1 MKRVMMA
8 KGARILA
15 EQCAC
20 IKPGEKVLVAADFLE
35 VGIAEVIAAAVQKLG
50 AEVVMTVMAPTK
62 IDSAEPP
69 EAVAKAMKEV
79 DCVIM
84 PVAKSLAHTNAAR
97 KAIQE
102 GGARVISMTAFT
114 EEQMIEGGLFADFR
128 KEKPKCDRVAELLS
142 EAKTAHFTTKAG
154 TDLTFSIEGRKG
166 NSHCCIVD
174 SPGFTAVPNIEA
186 NISPLEGT
194 TNGVIVGDGSIP
206 YYNIGVLSEPI
217 TFKVKDGFIYEIT
230 GGVQAKAIS
239 DLMAAQND
247 KYVYN
252 IAQFAVGLNPMCT
265 ELTGVML
272 NDEGVLGTV
281 HIGIGTSS
289 NIGGQTKAATHFDVL
304 IREATV
310 EFDGKLI
317 MENGNLRI

>member
-1 MKRVMMA
+1 MKQILMA

-15 EQCAC
+15 KQCAS
-20 IKPGEKVLVAADFLE
+20 IKPGEKVLIITDFLKT
-35 VGIAEVIAAAVQKLG
+35 GIAEVIAAAVYELG
-50 AEVVMTVMAPTK
+50 AEVVMTVIAPTK
-62 IDSAEPP
+62 IDGAEPP
-69 EAVAKAMKEV
+69 DAVAMAMKEV

-84 PVAKSLAHTNAAR
+84 PVTKSLAHSNAAR
-97 KAIQE
+97 TAIQE
-102 GGARVISMTAFT
+102 GARVISMAAFT
-114 EEQMIEGGLFADFR
+114 EDQMIKGGLFADFR
-128 KEKPKCDRVAELLS
+128 KEKPTCDKVAQLLT
-142 EAKTAHFTTKAG
+142 EAKTIHLITEAG
-154 TDLTFSIEGRKG
+154 TDLTFSVEGRKG

-186 NISPLEGT
+186 NLSPVEGT

-206 YYNIGVLSEPI
+206 YYDIGVLTEPI

-230 GGVQAKAIS
+230 GGVQAEVIS

-272 NDEGVLGTV
+272 NDEGVLGTI

-304 IREATV
+304 IRKPTV
-310 EFDGKLI
+310 TFDGKLI
-317 MENGNLRI
+317 MEKGELRI